1 MFGNVHL
8 KRNNTFTELLLS
20 NIIYHKKKNM
30 FRYKFIFLMKSAV
43 YELKFI

>member
-20 NIIYHKKKNM
+20 NIIYHKKK
-30 FRYKFIFLMKSAV
+30 IFLGINL
-43 YELKFI
+43 YFL